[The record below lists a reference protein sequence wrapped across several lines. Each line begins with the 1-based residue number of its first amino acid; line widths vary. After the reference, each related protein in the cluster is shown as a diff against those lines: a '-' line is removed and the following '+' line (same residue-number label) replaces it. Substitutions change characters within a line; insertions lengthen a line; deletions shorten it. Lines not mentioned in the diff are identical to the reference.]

1 MPDAPEPVLLPGTA
15 VAVSVGNST
24 IRLGL
29 VRGVS
34 IEQASAH
41 PVGEIA
47 GAVAACRRLVDGEG
61 QRVPER
67 VMLASVNPAASDRL
81 TAALVSEIGLRV
93 ERFGPGRPIP
103 IAAEVPEPARV
114 GQDRLL
120 ASLGAFSLARQAC
133 VVVDA
138 GTAFT
143 VNFIDGA
150 GVFHGGAIIPGGQ
163 MMLDALHERTA
174 GLPGLRLAEMPDPL
188 EPFGRVTEHAML
200 LGVRGAF
207 RGAVRYFTEAFAEY
221 YEGYPRVV
229 ATGGAAEALLGGD
242 ELIEAIV
249 PELVLIGIA
258 HARARLA
265 EFEA

>member
-1 MPDAPEPVLLPGTA
+1 LPGTA
-15 VAVSVGNST
+15 IAASVGNST

-29 VRGVS
+29 IRGVS
-34 IEQASAH
+34 IECATAH
-41 PVGEIA
+41 PVADIA
-47 GAVAACRRLVDGEG
+47 GVVSACQELLVRAGESAPD
-61 QRVPER
+61 RVI
-67 VMLASVNPAASDRL
+67 LASVNPPAAEQL
-81 TAALVSEIGLRV
+81 TAAMSSEIGLRV
-93 ERFGPGRPIP
+93 ERFGAGRPIP

-120 ASLGAFSLARQAC
+120 ASLGAFALARQAC

-138 GTAFT
+138 GTALT

-174 GLPGLRLAEMPDPL
+174 GLPGLRLAEMPEPL

-200 LGVRGAF
+200 LGVRGAV
-207 RGAVRYFTEAFAEY
+207 RGAVRYFAEAFAEY
-221 YEGYPRVV
+221 YEAYPRVV

-265 EFEA
+265 ELEA